1 MKHLK
6 SYSQLITEEK
16 RLRKGASLR
25 NREEAAADPET
36 RESDLEILSS
46 DPMWQVRANV
56 AGNPRTPVD
65 LLINL
70 AGDESATVRS
80 VAAANPNLPVPL
92 IIQLGSREEL
102 DEWVRRWAAK
112 NPSLPLEDR
121 IRILLRLRIQS
132 RWDPDSGSDKQVE
145 RLLDGAPAELRA
157 QVERWR
163 ELLELEEEF
172 GVDLF

>member
-36 RESDLEILSS
+36 RESDLRILSR
-46 DPMWQVRANV
+46 DPMWQVRAGV
-56 AGNPRTPVD
+56 AENLRTPVD
-65 LLINL
+65 ILIDL
-70 AGDESATVRS
+70 AGDGSAIVRS
-80 VAAANPNLPVPL
+80 AAAANPNLPVPL
-92 IIQLGSREEL
+92 IIQLGSREEP

-121 IRILLRLRIQS
+121 IRILLRLRIKSQ
-132 RWDPDSGSDKQVE
+132 WDPDSDSDKQVE
-145 RLLDGAPAELRA
+145 RLLDGAPAGLLA
-157 QVERWR
+157 QVEEWR
-163 ELLELEEEF
+163 AMVELEEEI